1 MACCR
6 CERPWRRATKL
17 ALPVEGHGT
26 GAWHSIN
33 CRSQSCFDDAR
44 RCDGAGRRP
53 QDHRLPKRRWLHA
66 RARMA
71 PSPAAMPAPMRTHL
85 QLPLRG
91 LLPLTDARRSSCR
104 VASAQPFEPMCNVEP
119 AVLRA
124 ATYGTDWSDTCRTGP
139 RSCAT
144 ASSITFSSLYKRLYT
159 RALKS
164 GIHSYDRRP
173 HRHHDLV

>member
-26 GAWHSIN
+26 GAWHSIS

-91 LLPLTDARRSSCR
+91 LLPLQMLDDPPVVWRARSPVSPCVTSSLLSFVR
-104 VASAQPFEPMCNVEP
+104 LRTARIGRTRAGPGLDPVQ
-119 AVLRA
+119 LRA
-124 ATYGTDWSDTCRTGP
+124 
-139 RSCAT
+139 RSH
-144 ASSITFSSLYKRLYT
+144 SLLYIN
-159 RALKS
+159 
-164 GIHSYDRRP
+164 GYIHG
-173 HRHHDLV
+173 L